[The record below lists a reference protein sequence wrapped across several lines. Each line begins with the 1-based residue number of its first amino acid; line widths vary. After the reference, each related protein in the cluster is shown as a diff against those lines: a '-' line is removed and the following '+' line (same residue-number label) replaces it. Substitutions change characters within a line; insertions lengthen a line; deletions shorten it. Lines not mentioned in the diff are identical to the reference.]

1 MKNKTVYVLGAGFSK
16 EAGFPLTKEFTDK
29 KTISKFRKNLNKSEQ
44 KRLDKVSKYFRNRID
59 NKYCKDD
66 IESVLNHIAV
76 ADYLDMESTHRIHKL
91 GTEWLNDHM
100 KERNEKVR
108 YLTFYDTI
116 SVSEEAKERITQ
128 IINEDG
134 EKSRLK

>member
-66 IESVLNHIAV
+66 IESVLNHITV
-76 ADYLDMESTHRIHKL
+76 ADYLDMDCYWHS
-91 GTEWLNDHM
+91 NCDNY
-100 KERNEKVR
+100 RNCSMAS
-108 YLTFYDTI
+108 L
-116 SVSEEAKERITQ
+116 
-128 IINEDG
+128 
-134 EKSRLK
+134 